1 MAEESTSPSTP
12 PPATPSASTTWK
24 LPEGIEDH
32 IESGMSRDL
41 PLRNEKNIFLPFCSK
56 QPSGAN
62 IYGSFPLVQVW
73 SRVLLVRLLEACLV

>member
-1 MAEESTSPSTP
+1 MTPIQKQHATPEHQQRDIISLSSNLTMAEESTPPSTP

-41 PLRNEKNIFLPFCSK
+41 LLRNEKNIFLPF
-56 QPSGAN
+56 
-62 IYGSFPLVQVW
+62 
-73 SRVLLVRLLEACLV
+73 